1 MPDTKVVLEE
11 NQAGLNSA
19 KLKTIAD
26 KADIIVNG
34 YAFTRNDERIQVL
47 NLNCPEKAVVFS
59 TDGEVLETTMDD
71 IELSIASRYL
81 QQNKKYM
88 EEWTMPKYY
97 DFKVAGYYLY
107 FTSFCVVECMHVH
120 ASDSKLTE
128 GGSAKF
134 FVKSNGDA
142 VLQNRGILNDREI
155 ARISE
160 FIKDHYQ
167 EMYLRWSQYSS
178 KGYYEK

>member
-1 MPDTKVVLEE
+1 
-11 NQAGLNSA
+11 
-19 KLKTIAD
+19 
-26 KADIIVNG
+26 
-34 YAFTRNDERIQVL
+34 
-47 NLNCPEKAVVFS
+47 
-59 TDGEVLETTMDD
+59 
-71 IELSIASRYL
+71 
-81 QQNKKYM
+81 
-88 EEWTMPKYY
+88 MPKYY

-142 VLQNRGILNDREI
+142 VLRNRGILTDREI
-155 ARISE
+155 AKISA

-167 EMYLRWSQYSS
+167 EMYLRWSQYSN